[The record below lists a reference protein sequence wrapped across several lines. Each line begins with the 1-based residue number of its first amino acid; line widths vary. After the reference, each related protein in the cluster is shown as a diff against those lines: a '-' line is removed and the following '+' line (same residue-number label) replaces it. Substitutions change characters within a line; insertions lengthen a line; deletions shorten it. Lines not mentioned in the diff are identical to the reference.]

1 MSSAFAPIWI
11 TSRAAGIGA
20 LLLASLSM
28 ALGLFMSSP
37 ALRLKVPRLELRA
50 LHEALALGTLAL
62 LAVHGL
68 ALMADP
74 VLKAGLAGVVVPFAA
89 PYRPL
94 ATAAGQIAGLGL
106 AGLGLTYYLRRR
118 VGPAR
123 WRAAHRFIPAF
134 WGLAVIHGLTVGT
147 DAASPW
153 LLGAIA
159 PPVLAAGALLAV
171 RVSEHA
177 QPPAQADAGPASRAI

>member
-1 MSSAFAPIWI
+1 MWI

-28 ALGLFMSSP
+28 ALGLLMSSP
-37 ALRLKVPRLELRA
+37 ALRLRVPRVELRA

-62 LAVHGL
+62 VAVHGL
-68 ALMADP
+68 ALLADP
-74 VLKAGLAGVVVPFAA
+74 VLKAGVAGVLVPFAA

-94 ATAAGQIAGLGL
+94 ATAAGQLAGMGL
-106 AGLGLTYYLRRR
+106 AALGLTYYLRRR
-118 VGPAR
+118 MGPAR

-147 DAASPW
+147 DTSSPW

-159 PPVLAAGALLAV
+159 PPVLAAGTLLAV
-171 RVSEHA
+171 RISEHA
-177 QPPAQADAGPASRAI
+177 EGPSQADAGPASRAI